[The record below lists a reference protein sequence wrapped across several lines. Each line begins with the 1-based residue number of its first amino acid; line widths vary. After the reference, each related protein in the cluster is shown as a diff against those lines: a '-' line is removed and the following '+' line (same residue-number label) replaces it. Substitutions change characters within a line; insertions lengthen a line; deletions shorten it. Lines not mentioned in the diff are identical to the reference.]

1 MNKKLVIFSVFA
13 ALCFINLMVSCSED
27 ENIEVGE
34 ADQNAAGAVD
44 NIDED
49 AVLGE
54 AFTRGEMLTN
64 WADNIIIPAFEALSG
79 DMDSLSL
86 AANTFTE
93 IPNQE
98 NLISLKQSWLNA
110 YLAWQTVAMFDIG
123 MAEEITLRNY
133 MNVYPLDAEGMT
145 TTLLVGGY
153 DLTSVNR
160 QDEQGFPALD
170 YLLHGLAN
178 SEAEII
184 TFYTDE
190 FNGPK
195 YKIFLTDLV
204 ERMRSLTYMVLI
216 DWKERY
222 REEFIERD
230 GSGATESVNSMVNA
244 YIYYFEKFLRSGKVG
259 IPAGIFSNS
268 PLSDRVEARYREDV
282 SKELLIKSL
291 NSAQDFFNG
300 VHFSQEDSGMSLQ
313 GWIDYLEKTR
323 DTHHLDSLINNQFA
337 LIHAQVVNLND
348 DLGVQVTTD
357 NIGMLETYDLMQEI
371 VIFMKVDM
379 LQLFDIKVDYVDA
392 DGD

>member
-1 MNKKLVIFSVFA
+1 MNKKLVILSVFA
-13 ALCFINLMVSCSED
+13 ALCFTNLMVSCSDD

-34 ADQNAAGAVD
+34 ADQNTVDAVD

-64 WADNIIIPAFEALSG
+64 WADHIIIPAFEALAD

-133 MNVYPLDAEGMT
+133 MNVYPLDAEEMT

>member
-1 MNKKLVIFSVFA
+1 MNKKLVILSVFA
-13 ALCFINLMVSCSED
+13 ALCFTNLMVSCSDD

-34 ADQNAAGAVD
+34 ADQNTVDAVD

-64 WADNIIIPAFEALSG
+64 WADHIIIPAFEALAD

-98 NLISLKQSWLNA
+98 NLINLKQSWLNA

-145 TTLLVGGY
+145 TTLLAGGY

-178 SEAEII
+178 SEPEII

-190 FNGPK
+190 FDGPK

-268 PLSDRVEARYREDV
+268 PLTDRVEARYRGNV
-282 SKELLIKSL
+282 SKELLTTAL
-291 NSAQDFFNG
+291 HATQNFFNG
-300 VHFSQEDSGMSLQ
+300 LHFDGGASGMSLQ
-313 GWIDYLEKTR
+313 GWIDHLEETR
-323 DTHHLDSLINNQFA
+323 DTNDLDSLINNQFA

-348 DLGVQVTTD
+348 DLGVQVTID
-357 NIGMLETYDLMQEI
+357 YRGMLETYDLMQKNI
-371 VIFMKVDM
+371 IFMKVDM

>member
-34 ADQNAAGAVD
+34 ADQNAVGAVD

-98 NLISLKQSWLNA
+98 NLINLKQSWLNA

-133 MNVYPLDAEGMT
+133 MNVYPLDAEEMT

-178 SEAEII
+178 SEPEII

-190 FNGPK
+190 FYGPK

>member
-133 MNVYPLDAEGMT
+133 MNVYPLDAEEMT

>member
-1 MNKKLVIFSVFA
+1 
-13 ALCFINLMVSCSED
+13 
-27 ENIEVGE
+27 
-34 ADQNAAGAVD
+34 
-44 NIDED
+44 
-49 AVLGE
+49 
-54 AFTRGEMLTN
+54 
-64 WADNIIIPAFEALSG
+64 
-79 DMDSLSL
+79 
-86 AANTFTE
+86 
-93 IPNQE
+93 
-98 NLISLKQSWLNA
+98 
-110 YLAWQTVAMFDIG
+110 MFDIG

-133 MNVYPLDAEGMT
+133 MNVYPLDAEEMT

-178 SEAEII
+178 SEPEII

-190 FNGPK
+190 FDGPK

>member
-178 SEAEII
+178 SEPEII

-190 FNGPK
+190 FDGPK